1 MKGYS
6 YMENFAK
13 LLTEEKTIKLTKFFK
28 VLGDETRVK
37 ILSLLFQRSCTVNEI
52 SAAINMEH
60 SAVSHQLRV
69 LKKHRLVK
77 NKKLGRYQLYS
88 LDDDHV
94 VNIFKMAYVH
104 LAEERNE
111 S

>member
-6 YMENFAK
+6 YMEDFTK
-13 LLTEEKTIKLTKFFK
+13 LLTTHKTIKLTKFFK

-37 ILSLLFQRSCTVNEI
+37 ILSLLFKKSCTVNEI
-52 SAAINMEH
+52 ATALKMEH
-60 SAVSHQLRV
+60 SAISHQLRV
-69 LKKHRLVK
+69 LKEHRLVK

-94 VNIFKMAYVH
+94 VNIFKMTYIH
-104 LAEERNE
+104 LEEVE
-111 S
+111 HEK